1 MLTLF
6 STQVIHIEI
15 SSKCTLKCPRCPR
28 TELVPDNLNQEFSLQ
43 EFTTAFTPTMLST
56 ISKII
61 FCGDVGD
68 PIYAKDFLKIIK
80 YIKHTSTTTV
90 SIVTNGSYKDV
101 DWWVSLGNLLGQSD
115 QVTFSVDGW
124 DQESNQKYRINSD
137 WNSIVSGMRTLR
149 SVSDCHMNWSMIY
162 FNFNEAHVD
171 KIKQTA
177 LDLGF
182 DTFDTVCSSKFDG
195 RYSIDGVDSLKP
207 KLVAPDMQYKKT
219 RTTFKQTVLPIP
231 AQTVD
236 RHAWARCLN
245 WQKELFINV
254 DGMVHPCPWF
264 NSGYQINHFV
274 DKYRDQLNIKTRG
287 LHQVLNDTLWQEFV
301 DRLDHAPLEVCK
313 IKCKNAQ

>member
-1 MLTLF
+1 MLTVF
-6 STQVIHIEI
+6 STQEIHIEI

-28 TELVPDNLNQEFSLQ
+28 TELSPDNLNQEFSLQ
-43 EFTTAFTPTMLST
+43 EFATSFTPATLLT

-68 PIYAKDFLKIIK
+68 PIYSKDFLKIIE
-80 YIKHTSTTTV
+80 YIKHNSKTRV
-90 SIVTNGSYKDV
+90 SIVTNGSYKDA
-101 DWWVSLGNLLGQSD
+101 DWWSALGKLLSRQD

-137 WNSIVSGMRTLR
+137 WDSIISGMRALR
-149 SVSDCHMNWSMIY
+149 LSSECHMNWSMIY

-195 RYSIDGVDSLKP
+195 RYLINDIDPLKP
-207 KLVAPDMQYKKT
+207 KLVAQGTQYERS
-219 RTTFKQTVLPIP
+219 RTMFNQTVPVTSVVAL
-231 AQTVD
+231 D
-236 RHAWARCLN
+236 RHAWAKCLN

-254 DGMVHPCPWF
+254 DGLVFPCPWF
-264 NSGYQINHFV
+264 NSGYQANDFV
-274 DKYRDQLNIKTRG
+274 QKYQDQLNIKTRG
-287 LHQVLNDTLWQEFV
+287 LQEVLNDPLWHEFV
-301 DRLDHAPLEVCK
+301 DRLDLAPLEVCK